1 MSLSKKKNAARMR
14 VYRFEKKKLGRTAH
28 FVQPVY
34 PPKVPYGTPVLN
46 DEPDW
51 AGARHANPQ
60 LDADGNR
67 IYEGL

>member
-1 MSLSKKKNAARMR
+1 MPLSKKKNAARMR

-34 PPKVPYGTPVLN
+34 PPKVPYGTPILN
-46 DEPDW
+46 DGPD
-51 AGARHANPQ
+51 GAEHVN
-60 LDADGNR
+60 LDADGNK